1 MESYISI
8 HVYIMYQAHLILSA
22 PFLLFWILSFLLSN
36 ISLKRFT
43 FLCVSC
49 LCGCTRKQE
58 ESTGCPEAGLQVV
71 VRPLTWMLATKLE
84 SCEGWEAPLTT
95 EPFLQHCPTLPLL
108 KWFSYYDKGYVQKH
122 DDVFGC
128 FDSGLQTAQAGFK
141 FTLWLRLTS
150 TSNLPASTLEAVL
163 CHHIQVL
170 GEESGALCSLDKHS
184 KHLIYISSPKQLGF
198 NVWNF

>member
-1 MESYISI
+1 MDGY
-8 HVYIMYQAHLILSA
+8 
-22 PFLLFWILSFLLSN
+22 
-36 ISLKRFT
+36 LKRPVRG
-43 FLCVSC
+43 LESLVLELQVVSC
-49 LCGCTRKQE
+49 LIGFWDPN
-58 ESTGCPEAGLQVV
+58 SGLLGEQQ
-71 VRPLTWMLATKLE
+71 
-84 SCEGWEAPLTT
+84 APLTT

-128 FDSGLQTAQAGFK
+128 FESGLQTAQAGFK

-150 TSNLPASTLEAVL
+150 TSNLPASTLESVL

-184 KHLIYISSPKQLGF
+184 SIWFTSLAPNNWVSMFGIS
-198 NVWNF
+198 N